1 MERRYGVTAKDFVY
15 SWRRTVNPKTASRY
29 SYPFSGI
36 KNADA
41 IVAGKK
47 SVNSLGIKAVGK
59 YKLVITL
66 ERRIPYF
73 DKLMGFA
80 VFFPQSEKVVKKYGS
95 KYGTASKY
103 MIYNGPF
110 VQKGWTVS
118 NLSWKMVKNKYY
130 WDKKSVK
137 LNTITWSVQKTPS
150 TSYNLYQ
157 SGKLDYTSLD
167 SSQTKQLKST
177 KGYTT
182 LNQGAT
188 FYMQFNIAKNKY
200 LANTNIRKAISLAV
214 NRKGLVSSLGGNN
227 VAANTL
233 TTPGLTDVNG
243 KDYTKLLSSSAESL
257 YPSSTKKSE
266 AVKYMN
272 KGLKQLGVSKFSFKI
287 LADDTDSGKKTA
299 ELLQSNIEATFG
311 SKVSVSV
318 QNLPFKTRLS
328 RSTAGNFDIVVSGW
342 SADFADPI
350 SFLDLLTKSN
360 AYNYGKWE
368 STAYNKN
375 VSLSK
380 TTGSTAT
387 CWKAMVAAERAL
399 LEDQGVMVTPLYYTN
414 ETPPASRALNS
425 GYFSLLV
432 NLELSK
438 AWKSSIMKK
447 KIRC

>member
-1 MERRYGVTAKDFVY
+1 
-15 SWRRTVNPKTASRY
+15 
-29 SYPFSGI
+29 
-36 KNADA
+36 
-41 IVAGKK
+41 
-47 SVNSLGIKAVGK
+47 
-59 YKLVITL
+59 
-66 ERRIPYF
+66 
-73 DKLMGFA
+73 
-80 VFFPQSEKVVKKYGS
+80 
-95 KYGTASKY
+95 
-103 MIYNGPF
+103 
-110 VQKGWTVS
+110 
-118 NLSWKMVKNKYY
+118 MVKNKYY

-182 LNQGAT
+182 LNKGAT

-266 AVKYMN
+266 AVKYLN

-328 RSTAGNFDIVVSGW
+328 RSIAGNFYIVVSGW

-399 LEDQGVMVTPLYYTN
+399 LEDQGVTPLYYTN
-414 ETPPASRALNS
+414 EAPPSVKGVVFNGTGSPYNFKEAQ
-425 GYFSLLV
+425 V
-432 NLELSK
+432 V
-438 AWKSSIMKK
+438 
-447 KIRC
+447 

>member
-1 MERRYGVTAKDFVY
+1 M
-15 SWRRTVNPKTASRY
+15 
-29 SYPFSGI
+29 
-36 KNADA
+36 
-41 IVAGKK
+41 
-47 SVNSLGIKAVGK
+47 
-59 YKLVITL
+59 
-66 ERRIPYF
+66 
-73 DKLMGFA
+73 
-80 VFFPQSEKVVKKYGS
+80 
-95 KYGTASKY
+95 
-103 MIYNGPF
+103 
-110 VQKGWTVS
+110 
-118 NLSWKMVKNKYY
+118 
-130 WDKKSVK
+130 
-137 LNTITWSVQKTPS
+137 TP
-150 TSYNLYQ
+150 T
-157 SGKLDYTSLD
+157 
-167 SSQTKQLKST
+167 QL
-177 KGYTT
+177 
-182 LNQGAT
+182 
-188 FYMQFNIAKNKY
+188 
-200 LANTNIRKAISLAV
+200 TN
-214 NRKGLVSSLGGNN
+214 
-227 VAANTL
+227 
-233 TTPGLTDVNG
+233 VNG
-243 KDYTKLLSSSAESL
+243 ENYTKLIPSSAESL

-368 STAYNKN
+368 STAYNKK